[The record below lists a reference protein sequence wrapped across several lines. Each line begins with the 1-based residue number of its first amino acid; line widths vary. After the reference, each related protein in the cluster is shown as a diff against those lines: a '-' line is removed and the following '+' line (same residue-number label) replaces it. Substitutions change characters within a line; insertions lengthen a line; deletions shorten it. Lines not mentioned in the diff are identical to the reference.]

1 MEHWKNS
8 KSEFWRWQRRRDWL
22 TGLMEPLMAL
32 FPPGKGGG
40 EGIGYGDKGK
50 GILIHSITDAN
61 GMPVVAI
68 TTPVALVIRDNKS
81 YQCWTK
87 SESPQACLGNPKRR
101 PKTLAADRGYDA
113 RWLRHKLR
121 TRGIRPQIKKRQW
134 KGKKLLGRPI
144 KEIVPRYQQE
154 RSFSWLQRKYRRL
167 VVRWER
173 LKVYFDA
180 FLLLACSYLWFSKLV
195 G

>member
-1 MEHWKNS
+1 
-8 KSEFWRWQRRRDWL
+8 
-22 TGLMEPLMAL
+22 MEPWTAL

-40 EGIGYGDKGK
+40 EDVDYGYKGK

-68 TTPVALVIRDNKS
+68 TTSANSDERQQVLPMLAQIRLFTGKR
-81 YQCWTK
+81 
-87 SESPQACLGNPKRR
+87 GNPKRR
-101 PKTLAADRGYDA
+101 PKILAADKGYDA
-113 RWLRHKLR
+113 KWLRYNLR
-121 TRGIRPQIKKRQW
+121 TKGIRPQIKKRQW
-134 KGKKLLGRPI
+134 KGKKLLGRPMV
-144 KEIVPRYQQE
+144 ETVPRYQQE

-173 LKVYFDA
+173 LKVCFDA
-180 FLLLACSYLWFSKLV
+180 FLLLACCYIWFPKLV